1 MEQPLIVI
9 TNDDGVDSPGL
20 AALAAALDPLGELLI
35 VAPHTQQ
42 SAMGRSTPS
51 LENYD
56 GRLIATEISWEDKT
70 WPAYRVY
77 GSPAQSVQHAMLEL
91 APRQPALVASGINFG
106 ENIGVVV
113 TVSGTVGAALEGAA
127 FGIPAIAVSIQVDDT
142 TLHWNY
148 DDTIDFTAAIHF
160 TRQIAERWLALE
172 ERLPD
177 VDVLKIEIPSQATT
191 ETPWQITRLSRGV
204 WWRAHRPQRTSMDA
218 PAPIRY
224 TFDPDRD
231 LPEDTD
237 GYAMLN
243 GIVSVTP
250 LSLDLTAR
258 VGATRL
264 HDLLNHR

>member
-1 MEQPLIVI
+1 MTQPLIVI

-42 SAMGRSTPS
+42 SGMGRSTPS
-51 LENYD
+51 LDSYD
-56 GRLIATEISWEDKT
+56 GRLIKTEIRWEDKT

-77 GSPAQSVQHAMLEL
+77 GSPAQSVQYAMLEL
-91 APRQPALVASGINFG
+91 APRQPALVASGINYG
-106 ENIGVVV
+106 ENIGVLV

-127 FGIPAIAVSIQVDDT
+127 FGVPAMAISLQVDDT
-142 TLHWNY
+142 TLHWEYSNQ
-148 DDTIDFTAAIHF
+148 IDFSAAIHF
-160 TRQIAERWLALE
+160 TRQIAERWLAQE
-172 ERLPD
+172 DRLPD
-177 VDVLKIEIPSQATT
+177 VDVLKLEIPGNATP

-204 WWRAHRPQRTSMDA
+204 WWRPQPPQRPDKDG
-218 PAPIRY
+218 PARIGY
-224 TFDPDRD
+224 TYDPDRD

-250 LSLDLTAR
+250 LSLDMTAR
-258 VGATRL
+258 VRANQL